1 MGKTIAIT
9 GKGGVG
15 KTTVAALMV
24 RLLVEAGNGA
34 VLAVDADPNLNL
46 NAALGVELEGTV
58 GEIREEGLDR
68 AASLPG
74 GMAKSDFLRLRVQEA
89 LVESEGFDLL
99 AMGRPEGPGCYCFAN
114 SILRAC
120 VDQIGKQYSH
130 VVIDCEAGLEH
141 LSRRTAG
148 DMDYLLILSDHSR
161 RSLDTAKRVMELT
174 RELHLKV
181 GRVVFAYTRMQDGA
195 PPDLLAAAEARGLPA
210 PRWIP
215 EDPALR
221 ELDTQGRPL
230 VEVGTESAA
239 RQAVRGIL
247 EQIGLLSPAGVAE

>member
-1 MGKTIAIT
+1 MGKTIAVT

-15 KTTVAALMV
+15 KTTVSALLV
-24 RLLVEAGNGA
+24 RLLVEAGHGP

-46 NAALGVELEGTV
+46 NTALGVELEGTV
-58 GEIREEGLDR
+58 GDVREQGLDR

-89 LVESEGFDLL
+89 LVESTGFDLL

-120 VDQIGKQYSH
+120 VDQIGRQYAY

-148 DMDYLLILSDHSR
+148 DMDCLLILSDPSL
-161 RSLDTAKRVMELT
+161 RSLDTAKRVLELT
-174 RELHLKV
+174 CELPIKV
-181 GRVVFAYTRMQDGA
+181 GRVAFAFTRMKDGV
-195 PPDLLAAAEARGLPA
+195 PPDLLAAAEERGLPA
-210 PRWIP
+210 PLWVP
-215 EDPALR
+215 EDA
-221 ELDTQGRPL
+221 ELTDLDVRGKPL
-230 VEVGTESAA
+230 VTVSDNSAA
-239 RQAVRGIL
+239 LQAVRGL
-247 EQIGLLSPAGVAE
+247 IGSLRLLRG

>member
-1 MGKTIAIT
+1 MGKTIAVT

-15 KTTVAALMV
+15 KTTVSALIV

-46 NAALGVELEGTV
+46 NTALGVKLEKTV
-58 GEIREEGLDR
+58 GDVREEGLDR

-74 GMAKSDFLRLRVQEA
+74 GMAKGEFLRLRVQEA
-89 LVESEGFDLL
+89 LVENTGFDLL

-120 VDQIGKQYSH
+120 VDQIGKQYAY

-148 DMDYLLILSDHSR
+148 DMDYLLILSDPSL
-161 RSLDTAKRVMELT
+161 RSLDTAKRVMDLAG
-174 RELHLKV
+174 ELHLKV
-181 GRVVFAYTRMQDGA
+181 GRVVFAYTRMQGGV

-210 PRWIP
+210 PRWVP

-221 ELDTQGRPL
+221 ELDIQGKPL
-230 VEVGTESAA
+230 VEVSAESAA
-239 RQAVRGIL
+239 LQAVKGIL
-247 EQIGLLSPAGVAE
+247 GHLELLSR